1 LKYRIRITDTCLALV
16 EKIPDK
22 KIQRTILDRIE
33 DLSDEPDKQGK
44 RLVKDLSGFRSIHV
58 AGRYRI
64 IYKID
69 KQTVIVYIL
78 AAGIRKKVTKK
89 TSTRLQK
96 NYSMQAFWIQI
107 RIKLDTCTRLPVTHL
122 SLFSIHSQSRNNP
135 IRYCALIFYFF
146 PIPHSP
152 FRNPNSSSCPPHLP
166 EPNIKTPHPRLFF
179 IRYS

>member
-1 LKYRIRITDTCLALV
+1 LKYRVRITDTCLALV

-78 AAGIRKKVTKK
+78 AAGIRKQGDKK
-89 TSTRLQK
+89 DIYKIAKKLF
-96 NYSMQAFWIQI
+96 NAGL
-107 RIKLDTCTRLPVTHL
+107 LDTDPD
-122 SLFSIHSQSRNNP
+122 
-135 IRYCALIFYFF
+135 
-146 PIPHSP
+146 
-152 FRNPNSSSCPPHLP
+152 
-166 EPNIKTPHPRLFF
+166 KT
-179 IRYS
+179 

>member
-1 LKYRIRITDTCLALV
+1 MKYRIRITGTCLALV

-22 KIQRTILDRIE
+22 KILRTILDRIE

-78 AAGIRKKVTKK
+78 AAGIRKQGDKK
-89 TSTRLQK
+89 DIYKIAKKLF
-96 NYSMQAFWIQI
+96 NAGL
-107 RIKLDTCTRLPVTHL
+107 LDTDPD
-122 SLFSIHSQSRNNP
+122 
-135 IRYCALIFYFF
+135 
-146 PIPHSP
+146 
-152 FRNPNSSSCPPHLP
+152 
-166 EPNIKTPHPRLFF
+166 KT
-179 IRYS
+179 